1 MKTFR
6 RLLGFLRPHWKG
18 VLVSFLFAAAAMG
31 AGVAI
36 PWLTGLGFGAIKD
49 HDRHALVLAAV
60 AVAVA
65 GVARL
70 GLSVGRRL
78 IAGRVSLAVEYDLRA
93 HLYAHLQSLE
103 LGFFDRQQT
112 GQLMSRVTVDLQAVR
127 FFLGYGLVFIGQS
140 FFTIVLAAIAML
152 LLSPPLAALALAP
165 VPFVVLVAFRYGR
178 RSRPAMQEVQQRI
191 AELTAVAEES
201 VSGMRVV
208 KAFAREQLQLAR
220 FRRQTTRV
228 FDQSIYTTKLQATY
242 APLIGF
248 LPYLGLAA
256 ILLVGGHAAIGGSV
270 PLQTFTAFYLY
281 VLMLTGPMRTLGYML
296 GAAQRATASGTR
308 IFQILDRQ
316 PGIVAPPDAPPLP
329 EGRGRVELRG
339 ASLTFEGASRPAL
352 DGVDLTVAAG
362 TTIALV
368 GGTGSGK
375 TTLTSLLP
383 RLYDVTDGAVLIDGA
398 DVRSVDPRSLR
409 REIAVV
415 TDDPFLFSASVHDNV
430 AYARPDATRE
440 EVELATRRAHAD
452 GFVRA
457 LPQGYDTMIGERG
470 LTLSGG
476 QRQRIAIARA
486 LLANPRILVLD
497 DATSSVDA
505 STEQEIKEALGEVME
520 GRTTFVIAHRLS
532 TIALADEIVVLERGR
547 VVAQGTHDELL
558 AQEGLYREIVE
569 KGLPD
574 QVFLTRKP
582 VEEAAA
588 GGNGAGNGRA
598 RTAALAATGGPAR
611 GATARG
617 AGRDGTAADGAGP
630 PHDAPSPA
638 RRDEGVSALGSGALG
653 SLTTAGREADRLAD
667 LRRRLRQTG
676 GRGRKVRGLVELLRP
691 YRARVGLMFLTL
703 VVATGATLAPIPLAS
718 KAIDQG
724 IQAHDGA
731 ALNRIVAVFVVAALL
746 AWGASAA
753 QTYLTGWVGQRAL
766 QDLRAQLFVHLQ
778 SLSLGFYSRV
788 RSGVVISR
796 LTNDVEALDQL
807 ISDGVVTLFQSSL
820 TLVGVVVILLALD
833 AELALYTFVAI
844 PVLAVAAFA
853 FRIASADAFRRTRER
868 IAAITGY
875 LQETLSG
882 IRVVRAF
889 GQEERHVAR
898 FGDLNTA
905 NRQANMT
912 TVYLNAAYFPG
923 VELLS
928 ALVTVGI
935 LVIGGIEVIDGH
947 TQAGIV
953 FGFLAALNT
962 FFDPIQQLSQL
973 YTTYQSGM
981 AALDKIFELLDEEPE
996 LVDRPDAVQLE
1007 RVRGEISF
1015 EDVSFR
1021 YGDDDGGPWAL
1032 REIDLHVPPG
1042 QTVALVG
1049 ETGAGKS
1056 TLAKLVSRFYDP
1068 TRGVVRVD
1076 GHDLRDV
1083 AAASLRSQ
1091 MGIVPQEGFLF
1102 SGTIGENIAFGRPD
1116 ATAEEIA
1123 AAARAVGADAFIAD
1137 HDDGY
1142 DTQVGER
1149 GVQLSAGQRQLIA
1162 FARAL
1167 IADPRILVLDE
1178 ATSNVDIQT
1187 ESRIE
1192 QGLRRLLA
1200 GRTAIVIAHR
1210 LSTIRH
1216 AGHIVVLEG
1225 GRIVEQGTHDELLA
1239 AEGRYWRLYQ
1249 DWASQAVAAA

>member
-1 MKTFR
+1 MKTFT
-6 RLLGFLRPHWKG
+6 RLLGFLRPHRKG
-18 VLVSFLFAAAAMG
+18 VIVSFLFAAAAMG

-36 PWLTGLGFGAIKD
+36 PWLTGQAIGAITQ
-49 HDRHALVLAAV
+49 HDTHRLVLFALLV
-60 AVAVA
+60 AGA

-78 IAGRVSLAVEYDLRA
+78 VAGRVSLAVEYDLRA
-93 HLYAHLQSLE
+93 RLYSHLQSLE
-103 LGFFDRQQT
+103 LGFFDGQQT

-127 FFLGYGLVFIGQS
+127 FFLGYGLIFIGQS
-140 FFTIVLAAIAML
+140 FFTLVLAAVAMVIIE
-152 LLSPPLAALALAP
+152 PALALLALAP

-191 AELTAVAEES
+191 AELTAVAEEN
-201 VSGMRVV
+201 VSGVRVV
-208 KAFAREQLQLAR
+208 KAFAREELQAAR
-220 FRRQTTRV
+220 FRKQTDRV
-228 FDQSIYTTKLQATY
+228 FDQAIYTVRLQARY

-248 LPYLGLAA
+248 LPSLGLLAV
-256 ILLVGGHAAIGGSV
+256 LLVGGHLAIGGSIQ
-270 PLQTFTAFYLY
+270 LATFTAFYLY

-296 GAAQRATASGTR
+296 GAAQRATASGAR
-308 IFQILDRQ
+308 IFQLLDRE
-316 PGIVAPPDAPPLP
+316 PSIVAPPEAPPLP
-329 EGRGRVELRG
+329 DGRGRVELRDV
-339 ASLTFEGASRPAL
+339 SLTFDGAVRPAL
-352 DGVDLTVAAG
+352 DGIDLTVEAG
-362 TTIALV
+362 ATVALV

-375 TTLTSLLP
+375 TSLVSLLP
-383 RLYDVTDGAVLIDGA
+383 RLYDASSGSVTIDGA
-398 DVRSVDPRSLR
+398 DVRSVDPGSLR

-415 TDDPFLFSASVHDNV
+415 SDDPFLFSATVHDNI
-430 AYARPDATRE
+430 AYARPDATRA
-440 EVELATRRAHAD
+440 EVEEAARRAHAD

-457 LPQGYDTMIGERG
+457 LPDGYETLIGERG

-486 LLANPRILVLD
+486 LLASPRILVLD

-505 STEQEIKEALGEVME
+505 STESEIKQALGEAMA

-547 VVAQGTHDELL
+547 IVAQGTHEELL

-582 VEEAAA
+582 LEDAAA
-588 GGNGAGNGRA
+588 PAPPRRRA
-598 RTAALAATGGPAR
+598 TLAAATPEAPAGPA
-611 GATARG
+611 
-617 AGRDGTAADGAGP
+617 
-630 PHDAPSPA
+630 SPV
-638 RRDEGVSALGSGALG
+638 RRDEGVSALATGALG
-653 SLTTAGREADRLAD
+653 SLTTAGREQDRLAE

-676 GRGRKVRGLVELLRP
+676 GRRRKVRGLVELLRP
-691 YRARVGLMFLTL
+691 YRGHVVLMFATL
-703 VVATGATLAPIPLAS
+703 LLATGATLAPIQLA
-718 KAIDQG
+718 KLAVGD
-724 IQAHDGA
+724 IQHGDGS
-731 ALNRIVAVFVVAALL
+731 ALNRDAVVFLLAALL

-753 QTYLTGWVGQRAL
+753 QTYLTEWVGQRAL
-766 QDLRAQLFVHLQ
+766 QDLRGQLFRHLQ

-788 RSGVVISR
+788 RAGVVISR
-796 LTNDVEALDQL
+796 ITNDVEALDQL
-807 ISDGVVTLFQSSL
+807 ISDGIVTLFQATL
-820 TLVGVVVILLALD
+820 TLAGVVVLLVAWD
-833 AELALYTFVAI
+833 PQLALYTFAAI
-844 PVLAVAAFA
+844 PLLAAAAFG
-853 FRIASADAFRRTRER
+853 FRLASADAFRRTRER

-882 IRVVRAF
+882 IRVVRSF
-889 GQEERHVAR
+889 GQEQRHIGR
-898 FGDLNTA
+898 FADLNEA
-905 NRQANMT
+905 NRDANMT
-912 TVYLNAAYFPG
+912 TVNLNAAYFPG

-928 ALVTVGI
+928 SLVTVGI
-935 LVIGGIEVIDGH
+935 LIVGGLEVIHGD
-947 TQAGIV
+947 AAAAVV
-953 FGFLAALNT
+953 FGFIAALNQ

-996 LVDRPDAVQLE
+996 LSDRPGALELEQL
-1007 RVRGEISF
+1007 RGELSF
-1015 EDVSFR
+1015 EGVSFR
-1021 YGDDDGGPWAL
+1021 YGDDPAGPWAL
-1032 REIDLHVPPG
+1032 REVGLHVPPG

-1056 TLAKLVSRFYDP
+1056 TLAKLVARFYDP
-1068 TRGVVRVD
+1068 TVGAVRVD

-1083 AAASLRSQ
+1083 AARSLRSR

-1102 SGTIGENIAFGRPD
+1102 SGTIAENIAFGRPD
-1116 ATAEEIA
+1116 ATREEVA
-1123 AAARAVGADAFIAD
+1123 AAAAAIGADAFVTELPM
-1137 HDDGY
+1137 GY

-1187 ESRIE
+1187 ETRIE
-1192 QGLRRLLA
+1192 HGLRRLLA

-1216 AGHIVVLEG
+1216 AGLIVVLDG
-1225 GRIVEQGTHDELLA
+1225 GRIVEQGTHEELLEA
-1239 AEGRYWRLYQ
+1239 DGAYARLHR
-1249 DWASQAVAAA
+1249 DWAEQAVA